1 MEQDRRVSEIRR
13 IAQDALIEAGAV
25 SHCERHDGMLIHGD
39 SAGAESVAF
48 NLASV
53 WLERAI
59 GSFLRDELEEAV
71 RAVLA
76 SAGEDGCPECAKA
89 RASSM
94 PERALPSAHGG

>member
-1 MEQDRRVSEIRR
+1 M
-13 IAQDALIEAGAV
+13 
-25 SHCERHDGMLIHGD
+25 
-39 SAGAESVAF
+39 AF